1 MHFVKT
7 IVSLFALS
15 SFAVAHIGDADLERR
30 DVAKIAHEEYLMARD
45 EYIEKRDLFRR
56 VCFQPLVSFIFSFSP
71 SNIAQFASKG
81 TCGATKGSG
90 KLCYKGGRACGPC
103 PPLAVAGQF
112 CFCNRLSS

>member
-30 DVAKIAHEEYLMARD
+30 DVAEIAHEEYLMARD

-56 VCFQPLVSFIFSFSP
+56 
-71 SNIAQFASKG
+71 FASKG
-81 TCGATKGSG
+81 TCRATKGSG

-103 PPLAVAGQF
+103 TPMAVTGQL
-112 CFCNRLSS
+112 CFCNA